1 MFEEAYQLRG
11 EPQCQAV
18 ENSLSKLQSAIP
30 SLNSEVLMACY
41 LEVAYLLGKDI
52 CVKIVWEWLGRRAE
66 TALETEKIA
75 MRIAILELLPEEPKS
90 ERDLEL
96 LWKNWLSPSRRW
108 MVEAAY
114 NTVPE
119 DMEQDRLAYAQPLNG
134 RVEGID

>member
-1 MFEEAYQLRG
+1 
-11 EPQCQAV
+11 
-18 ENSLSKLQSAIP
+18 
-30 SLNSEVLMACY
+30 
-41 LEVAYLLGKDI
+41 
-52 CVKIVWEWLGRRAE
+52 
-66 TALETEKIA
+66 